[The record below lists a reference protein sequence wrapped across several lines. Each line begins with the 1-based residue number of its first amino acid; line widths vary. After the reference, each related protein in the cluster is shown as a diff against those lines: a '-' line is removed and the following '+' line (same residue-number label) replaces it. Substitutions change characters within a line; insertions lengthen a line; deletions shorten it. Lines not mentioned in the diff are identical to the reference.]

1 MQKKSFWKALL
12 SSENLMEEAKQDSL
26 RMLDAGLEMFHVV
39 MHGMHEER
47 EAGTQAKVARMDKA
61 LNNLQR
67 DVRKKV
73 YEHLV
78 ISRNRDLILG
88 LQLTSIVIDLERIG
102 DYTKNMAELLELF
115 PEEMN
120 WKPYDRKFESVR
132 KSTLEQFECTRLAL
146 ADEDEKA
153 ARKMI
158 KRYDGI
164 SKTCDG
170 MLTELMKS
178 QADEP
183 SIEKRFVA
191 LVLIMRYLKRV
202 NAHLK
207 NIATSVVNP
216 FHEIGFR
223 PGAV

>member
-1 MQKKSFWKALL
+1 MKPSFWKTLL
-12 SSENLMEEAKQDSL
+12 ASESLIEDAKADSL
-26 RMLDAGLEMFHVV
+26 RMLDAGQEMFNVVLHV
-39 MHGMHEER
+39 MKER
-47 EAGTQAKVARMDKA
+47 REKGVRQQVARMDKS

-67 DVRKKV
+67 EVRKKV

-78 ISRNRDLILG
+78 ISRARDLATG

-102 DYTKNMAELLELF
+102 DYTKNMAELLDLF
-115 PEEMN
+115 PDEMN
-120 WKPYDRKFESVR
+120 WEPYQDQFEQVR
-132 KSTLEQFECTRLAL
+132 AATLELFELTRRAL
-146 ADEDEKA
+146 ADDDEEA

-158 KRYDGI
+158 KKYDRI
-164 SKTCDG
+164 SKICDG
-170 MLTELMKS
+170 TLEDVMEAQMDSPTV
-178 QADEP
+178 
-183 SIEKRFVA
+183 EKRFLS

>member
-1 MQKKSFWKALL
+1 
-12 SSENLMEEAKQDSL
+12 
-26 RMLDAGLEMFHVV
+26 MFNIVL
-39 MHGMHEER
+39 HGMHEQKEKATR
-47 EAGTQAKVARMDKA
+47 QQVARMDKA

-78 ISRNRDLILG
+78 MSRGRDLLTG

-102 DYTKNMAELLELF
+102 DYTKNMAELLDLF
-115 PEEMN
+115 PEEMK
-120 WKPYDRKFESVR
+120 WKPYEKKFESVR
-132 KSTLEQFECTRLAL
+132 TATLEQFECTRKAL
-146 ADEDEKA
+146 DDDDEKA

-158 KRYDGI
+158 KRYDKI

-170 MLTELMKS
+170 VLEELIS
-178 QADEP
+178 SHVDETD
-183 SIEKRFVA
+183 IEKRYLA

>member
-1 MQKKSFWKALL
+1 MKKSFWNTLL
-12 SSENLMEEAKQDSL
+12 SNESLIEEAKLDSL
-26 RMLDAGLEMFHVV
+26 RMLDAGQEMFSIVLHV
-39 MHGMHEER
+39 MQESR
-47 EAGTQAKVARMDKA
+47 EKGVRQQIARMDKA

-67 DVRKKV
+67 EVRKKV

-78 ISRNRDLILG
+78 ISRNRDLVTG

-120 WKPYDRKFESVR
+120 WQPYEKKFESV
-132 KSTLEQFECTRLAL
+132 KKATLEQFECTRSAL
-146 ADEDEKA
+146 QDEDEKA

-158 KRYDGI
+158 KRYDKI

-170 MLTELMKS
+170 MLTELMKA

-183 SIEKRFVA
+183 SIEKRFLA

>member
-1 MQKKSFWKALL
+1 MKKSFWNALL
-12 SSENLMEEAKQDSL
+12 SSESLIEEAKQDSI
-26 RMLDAGLEMFHVV
+26 RMLDAGMEMFNVV
-39 MHGMHEER
+39 LHDLHEKR
-47 EAGTQAKVARMDKA
+47 EAGARQKVARMDKA

-78 ISRNRDLILG
+78 ISRNRDLVTG

-120 WKPYDRKFESVR
+120 WQPYEKKFESV
-132 KSTLEQFECTRLAL
+132 KQATLEQFECTRSAL
-146 ADEDEKA
+146 TNEDEKA

-158 KRYDGI
+158 KRYDKI

-170 MLTELMKS
+170 ILAELMKA
-178 QADEP
+178 QADET
-183 SIEKRFVA
+183 SIEKRFLA

>member
-1 MQKKSFWKALL
+1 MKKSFWNTLL
-12 SSENLMEEAKQDSL
+12 SNETLIEEAKLDSL
-26 RMLDAGLEMFHVV
+26 RMLDAGQEMFSIVLHV
-39 MHGMHEER
+39 MQESR
-47 EAGTQAKVARMDKA
+47 EKGVRQQIARMDKA

-78 ISRNRDLILG
+78 ISRNRDLLTG

-102 DYTKNMAELLELF
+102 DYTKNMAELLDLF
-115 PEEMN
+115 PEEME
-120 WKPYDRKFESVR
+120 WQPYNKKFTEVR
-132 KSTLEQFECTRLAL
+132 NSTLEQFELTHRSL
-146 ADEDEKA
+146 ADDDEKS
-153 ARKMI
+153 ARRMI
-158 KRYDGI
+158 KRYDKI

-170 MLTELMKS
+170 ILEDVIAAEMETS
-178 QADEP
+178 T
-183 SIEKRFVA
+183 IEKRFLA